1 MLGKGTTGEKITGLI
16 LLGCVQL
23 FGQQAPVATNASQ
36 LREFPVIMR
45 EKISAGTM
53 PIGTKVEAKLLVA
66 TLVNG
71 VVIPRGAL
79 LSGEVTESVAKSAAE
94 PSRLAIRMDSAQ
106 WKNGSAPIKAYLT
119 AWYYPEV
126 TMSNQDLSYE
136 PADAAKSPRNW
147 NGAGTYPDQN
157 NPASQP
163 FPGRDQGHDSPA
175 SPPAASSI
183 SKRRVLMKNIESTT
197 TGDGAVILTSN
208 HGTIKLD
215 KITTYVLANGDLMPR
230 N

>member
-1 MLGKGTTGEKITGLI
+1 MLGKGTTGEKIAGLI
-16 LLGCVQL
+16 FLGCVQL
-23 FGQQAPVATNASQ
+23 FGQQTSVAPTSSQ

-45 EKISAGTM
+45 EKISAGAM
-53 PIGTKVEAKLLVA
+53 PAGTKVEAQLLIA

-71 VVIPRGAL
+71 VVIPKGAI
-79 LSGEVTESVAKSAAE
+79 LSGVVTESVAKSAAE
-94 PSRLAIRMDSAQ
+94 PSRLALRMDSAQ

-126 TMSNQDLSYE
+126 AMSNQDLSYQ

-175 SPPAASSI
+175 SPPSASSI

-208 HGTIKLD
+208 RGTIKLD